1 LINNTVE
8 IVKLIQT
15 GRWEEAKEA
24 AKDSLGAS
32 QAINGLKNLLKSGDI
47 TKEELERLKSM
58 KASMSNLLSPG
69 WLSEYDSDYF
79 SLLFAYI
86 DLIEKG
92 AK

>member
-1 LINNTVE
+1 MINNTVE

-32 QAINGLKNLLKSGDI
+32 QAINGLKSLLKNGDI
-47 TKEELERLKSM
+47 TQEELERLKSM
-58 KASMSNLLSPG
+58 KASMSNLLSSG
-69 WLSEYDSDYF
+69 WISEYDSDYF